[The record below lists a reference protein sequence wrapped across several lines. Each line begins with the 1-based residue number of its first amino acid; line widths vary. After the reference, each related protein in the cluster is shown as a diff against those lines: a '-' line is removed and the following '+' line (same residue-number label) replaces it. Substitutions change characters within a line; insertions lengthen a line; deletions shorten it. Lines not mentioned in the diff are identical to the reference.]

1 MHVLLRQK
9 APALYAN
16 MKLFVI
22 DSDDFFCGVSKGVWA
37 FYSYAPLFSHGVSQQ
52 VGWFMSYPGLLFYRC
67 ARSEKIEFCH
77 ASGMKKRYSNLSEAD
92 DNMTWQQMGLWAIQC
107 YFKPRIP
114 VVFYPWVLVFF
125 NVCKFSLKNW
135 GTSIFVLHYGRASF
149 KQFLGVFWWRSK
161 WLVPGPSW
169 FPISRCQSGSW
180 ESTEGGDSMSR
191 SQLNSNE
198 A

>member
-1 MHVLLRQK
+1 MLHYF
-9 APALYAN
+9 P
-16 MKLFVI
+16 M
-22 DSDDFFCGVSKGVWA
+22 FF
-37 FYSYAPLFSHGVSQQ
+37 SQQ
-52 VGWFMSYPGLLFYRC
+52 VWMIHVLPWPFVYRW

-77 ASGMKKRYSNLSEAD
+77 ASGMKNTAIFQRQMTTWHDNRWACELSNVTLINPS
-92 DNMTWQQMGLWAIQC
+92 
-107 YFKPRIP
+107 F
-114 VVFYPWVLVFF
+114 FYPWVLVFF

-135 GTSIFVLHYGRASF
+135 GTSIFVLHYGRTSF

>member
-1 MHVLLRQK
+1 MQIWNCLWSILMIFFVVCLRG
-9 APALYAN
+9 
-16 MKLFVI
+16 
-22 DSDDFFCGVSKGVWA
+22 CGRSILMLHYFPMVFLNK
-37 FYSYAPLFSHGVSQQ
+37 F
-52 VGWFMSYPGLLFYRC
+52 GWFMSCPEPWPFFYRC

-77 ASGMKKRYSNLSEAD
+77 ASGMKKYSNLSEAD
-92 DNMTWQQMGLWAIQC
+92 DNMTWQQMSLWAIQC
-107 YFKPRIP
+107 YFNQSQLF
-114 VVFYPWVLVFF
+114 FYPWVLVFF

>member
-1 MHVLLRQK
+1 MLHYF
-9 APALYAN
+9 P
-16 MKLFVI
+16 M
-22 DSDDFFCGVSKGVWA
+22 FF
-37 FYSYAPLFSHGVSQQ
+37 SQQ
-52 VGWFMSYPGLLFYRC
+52 VWMIHVLPWPFVYRW

-77 ASGMKKRYSNLSEAD
+77 ASGMKKYSNLSEAD
-92 DNMTWQQMGLWAIQC
+92 DNMTWQQMSLWAIQC
-107 YFKPRIP
+107 YFNQSQFFLP
-114 VVFYPWVLVFF
+114 LGTCFF